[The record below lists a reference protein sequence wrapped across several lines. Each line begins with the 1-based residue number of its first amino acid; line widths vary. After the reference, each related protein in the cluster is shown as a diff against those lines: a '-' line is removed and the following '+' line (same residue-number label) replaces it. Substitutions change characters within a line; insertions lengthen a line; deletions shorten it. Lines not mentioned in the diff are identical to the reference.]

1 MFGLASVVSFAVAL
15 ILQVANVSKG
25 HFLTPVTFAII
36 GLLCLAIHVTTI
48 GGWWG
53 PARRG

>member
-1 MFGLASVVSFAVAL
+1 MFGLASVAAFAVAL
-15 ILQVANVSKG
+15 ILDLADVNRG
-25 HFLTPVTFAII
+25 HLNYTLFVII
-36 GLLCLAIHVTTI
+36 GLLCLAVHVTTI